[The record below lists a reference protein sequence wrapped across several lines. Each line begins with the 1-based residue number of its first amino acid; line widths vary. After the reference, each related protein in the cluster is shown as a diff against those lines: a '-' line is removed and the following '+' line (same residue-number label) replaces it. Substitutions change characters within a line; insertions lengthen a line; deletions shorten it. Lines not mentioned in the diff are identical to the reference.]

1 MALGRRRPGREGG
14 LLHHSDRG
22 SQYASAAFQELLREE
37 NITCSKQ
44 GPDADRIGRIKV
56 RVAVAARSNC
66 WEATEA
72 RRAVRRR
79 YAEGGSRAL
88 MESFF
93 ATLKKERIHLEEY
106 ATRAAAR
113 ASVFDY
119 IERFYNRL
127 RRHSALGYLS
137 PEQFEQA
144 A

>member
-1 MALGRRRPGREGG
+1 MGMALGRRRPDSGAG

-22 SQYASAAFQELLREE
+22 SQYASGAFQDLLRAE
-37 NITCSKQ
+37 NITCSMSRK
-44 GPDADRIGRIKV
+44 G
-56 RVAVAARSNC
+56 NC
-66 WEATEA
+66 WDNAM
-72 RRAVRRR
+72 
-79 YAEGGSRAL
+79 

-106 ATRAAAR
+106 ATRAEAR
-113 ASVFDY
+113 GSVFDY

-137 PEQFEQA
+137 PDQFEQA